1 MDYSKYLDEIIELNA
16 TQKEQ
21 LYNYFNLLVESSKVM
36 NLTTITEEEDVYI
49 KHFYDSILALKHLE
63 NTNDLTLLDIGSGA
77 GLPGIVLKVAYPN
90 AKITLLEPTTKR
102 CNFLNSVIEKLNLK
116 DIIVIND
123 RAENYIKDR
132 RESFDFVTAR
142 AVASLN
148 ILSELS
154 LGFVKKGGYF
164 IAMKGQNYLE
174 ELEIS
179 KNAINKMGG
188 ILEKTYTYTLPKDA
202 GNRCILTIKKA
213 KTTPN
218 IYPRMYAKIKKN
230 PL

>member
-1 MDYSKYLDEIIELNA
+1 MDYSKYLDEIIEL
-16 TQKEQ
+16 TSKQKQQ
-21 LYNYFNLLVESSKVM
+21 LYSYFNLLVESSKVM

-49 KHFYDSILALKHLE
+49 KHFYDSILALKHIE
-63 NTNDLTLLDIGSGA
+63 NTSNITLLDIGSGA
-77 GLPGIVLKVAYPN
+77 GLPGIVLKIAYPN
-90 AKITLLEPTTKR
+90 IQITLLEPTTKR
-102 CNFLNSVIEKLNLK
+102 CNFLNSAIEKLGLK
-116 DIIVIND
+116 GIIVIND
-123 RAENYIKDR
+123 RAENYIKNN
-132 RESFDFVTAR
+132 RESFDIVTGR

-154 LGFVKKGGYF
+154 LAYVKKDGYF

-179 KNAINKMGG
+179 GNAISKMGG
-188 ILEKTYTYTLPKDA
+188 KLDKIYTYSLPKES
-202 GNRCILTIKKA
+202 GNRCIITIKKE

-218 IYPRMYAKIKKN
+218 LYPRMYAKIKKN

>member
-1 MDYSKYLDEIIELNA
+1 MDYSKYLDEIIELNT

-21 LYNYFNLLVESSKVM
+21 LYNYFNLLVDSSKVM

-49 KHFYDSILALKHLE
+49 KHFFDSILALKHIE
-63 NTNDLTLLDIGSGA
+63 NTKDITLLDIGSGA
-77 GLPGIVLKVAYPN
+77 GLPGIVLKIVYPN
-90 AKITLLEPTTKR
+90 TKITLLEPTTKR
-102 CNFLNSVIEKLNLK
+102 CNFLNSVIEKLDLK
-116 DIIVIND
+116 DILVVND

-132 RESFDFVTAR
+132 RESYDFVTAR

-148 ILSELS
+148 ILSELA

-174 ELEIS
+174 ELAIS
-179 KNAINKMGG
+179 KNVISKMGG
-188 ILEKTYTYTLPKDA
+188 ILDKTYSYNLPKDA
-202 GNRCILTIKKA
+202 GNRCIITIKKQ
-213 KTTPN
+213 KNTP
-218 IYPRMYAKIKKN
+218 ILYPRMYAKIKKN

>member
-1 MDYSKYLDEIIELNA
+1 MDYSKYLDEIIEL
-16 TQKEQ
+16 TTIQKEQ
-21 LYNYFNLLVESSKVM
+21 LYSYFNLLVESSKVM

-63 NTNDLTLLDIGSGA
+63 NTKDITLLDIGSGA
-77 GLPGIVLKVAYPN
+77 GLPGIVLKIVYPN
-90 AKITLLEPTTKR
+90 TKITLLEPTTKR
-102 CNFLNSVIEKLNLK
+102 CNFLNSVIEKLDLK

-132 RESFDFVTAR
+132 IETYDFVTAR

-148 ILSELS
+148 ILSELA

-179 KNAINKMGG
+179 KNAISKMGG
-188 ILEKTYTYTLPKDA
+188 NLEKTYTYSLPKDA
-202 GNRCILTIKKA
+202 GNRCILTIKKT
-213 KTTPN
+213 KITPN
-218 IYPRMYAKIKKN
+218 TYPRMYAKIKKN

>member
-1 MDYSKYLDEIIELNA
+1 MDYSKYLDEIIEL
-16 TQKEQ
+16 TIKQKQQ
-21 LYNYFNLLVESSKVM
+21 LNSYFNLLVESSKVM

-63 NTNDLTLLDIGSGA
+63 NTSNITLLDIGSGA
-77 GLPGIVLKVAYPN
+77 GLPGIVLKIVYPN
-90 AKITLLEPTTKR
+90 IQITLLEPTTKR
-102 CNFLNSVIEKLNLK
+102 CNFLNLVIEKLDLK
-116 DIIVIND
+116 GIIVIND
-123 RAENYIKDR
+123 RAENYIKNT
-132 RESFDFVTAR
+132 RESFDIVTGR

-148 ILSELS
+148 ILSELA
-154 LGFVKKGGYF
+154 LAYVKKNGFF

-179 KNAINKMGG
+179 NNSISKMGG
-188 ILEKTYTYTLPKDA
+188 KLDKIYTYSLPKDS
-202 GNRCILTIKKA
+202 GNRCIITIKKE

-218 IYPRMYAKIKKN
+218 LYPRMYAKIKKN

>member
-1 MDYSKYLDEIIELNA
+1 MDYSKYLDEIIEL
-16 TQKEQ
+16 TSKQKQQ
-21 LYNYFNLLVESSKVM
+21 LYSYFNLLVESSKVM

-49 KHFYDSILALKHLE
+49 KHFYDSILALKHIE
-63 NTNDLTLLDIGSGA
+63 STSNITLLDIGSGA
-77 GLPGIVLKVAYPN
+77 GLPGIVLKIVYPN
-90 AKITLLEPTTKR
+90 IQITLLEPTTKR
-102 CNFLNSVIEKLNLK
+102 CNFLNSVIEKLGLK
-116 DIIVIND
+116 GITVIND
-123 RAENYIKDR
+123 RAENYIKNN
-132 RESFDFVTAR
+132 RELFDIVTGR

-154 LGFVKKGGYF
+154 LAYVKKGGYF

-179 KNAINKMGG
+179 GNAISKMGG
-188 ILEKTYTYTLPKDA
+188 KLDKIYAYTLPKDS
-202 GNRCILTIKKA
+202 GNRCIITIKKE

-218 IYPRMYAKIKKN
+218 LYPRMYAKIKKN

>member
-1 MDYSKYLDEIIELNA
+1 MDYSKYLDEIIELNT

-21 LYNYFNLLVESSKVM
+21 LYNYFNLLVDSSKVM

-49 KHFYDSILALKHLE
+49 KHFYDSILALKHIE
-63 NTNDLTLLDIGSGA
+63 NTKDITLLDIGSGA
-77 GLPGIVLKVAYPN
+77 GLPGIVLKIVYPN
-90 AKITLLEPTTKR
+90 TKITLLEPTTKR
-102 CNFLNSVIEKLNLK
+102 CNFLNSVIEKLDLK
-116 DIIVIND
+116 DILVVND

-132 RESFDFVTAR
+132 RESYDFVTAR

-148 ILSELS
+148 ILSELA

-174 ELEIS
+174 ELAIS
-179 KNAINKMGG
+179 KNVISKMGG
-188 ILEKTYTYTLPKDA
+188 ILDKTYSYNLPKDA
-202 GNRCILTIKKA
+202 GNRCIITIKKQ
-213 KTTPN
+213 KNTP
-218 IYPRMYAKIKKN
+218 ILYPRMYAKIKKN